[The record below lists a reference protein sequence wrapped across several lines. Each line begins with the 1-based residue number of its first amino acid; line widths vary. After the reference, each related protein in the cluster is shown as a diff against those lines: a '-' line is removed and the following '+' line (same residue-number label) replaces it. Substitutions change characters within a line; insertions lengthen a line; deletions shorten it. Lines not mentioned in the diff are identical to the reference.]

1 MAYTLPH
8 NAAKFDH
15 DCTACT
21 FLGHADGFDHYH
33 CTNHAELVQRRSSD
47 NIDYSAIDITDL
59 TQLHPTIKRPW
70 IVSLQ
75 LLALHLFEH
84 RHEAM
89 ARRILRSLH
98 AS

>member
-1 MAYTLPH
+1 HSSPPVAELMISLLLLIFTGMQNALSRGIMDSHPSGETMAYTLPH

-47 NIDYSAIDITDL
+47 NIDYSAIPITDL
-59 TQLHPTIKRPW
+59 TQ
-70 IVSLQ
+70 
-75 LLALHLFEH
+75 
-84 RHEAM
+84 
-89 ARRILRSLH
+89 
-98 AS
+98 